1 MAVAPVYPVLSEMNL
16 RQVHEEIS
24 VADSELTM
32 ARCRRYGLLKTE
44 RTCMRCRNEMRL
56 FVRSGVDG
64 KIWQCGRPCRAR
76 VSVCEGTFFAHFSH
90 IRNFLWRRLSSL
102 FTRGLTKTL
111 PSRKLKE
118 NLVLAN
124 TPSWTGKCSYEMC
137 VANTLLLILSV

>member
-32 ARCRRYGLLKTE
+32 AWCRRYGLLKTE
-44 RTCMRCRNEMRL
+44 RTSMRCRNEMRL
-56 FVRSGVDG
+56 VVRSGVGG

-76 VSVCEGTFFAHFSH
+76 VSVCEGTFFRTFETSFGEDY
-90 IRNFLWRRLSSL
+90 RVYLRVGLRR
-102 FTRGLTKTL
+102 